1 MRSPRAGRGVAAAS
15 GPGPGPGPA
24 SAGRARDMRRVPPR
38 SAPVPVPVPVPGSD
52 GGSSAPRGVPP
63 GCEAE
68 AEAPGAGPAPLSP
81 AEPGPWQRLREQ
93 LGEELRWAASREQ
106 LDALHQEV
114 QAGGDPGLLRQVE
127 TLVQDVAQDLQAQR
141 LRAQELQGLLRRTE
155 VAALAQLA
163 ELEEELQQQVAVRE
177 QQVREEEQQLLEL
190 ALRGLR
196 EKHILEV
203 AELQDGLHQL
213 LQQEQ
218 QRHSQGSR
226 EVEAAAQLRPQ
237 LGELAQENKQL
248 RLDLREAD
256 TSATLLQAE
265 LDRLRQELADQIRQH
280 QREKA
285 MLQEMMEESLAFT
298 SRIEMLQAANRSLRD
313 SNGALRSALQLSSE
327 DSPRGPLSP
336 AWRSRPGSPQAP
348 GSPVVTYSRYRGDN
362 DSFHQFPAVARWAD
376 RYLGRGSSGLPRQRS
391 AASSSE
397 GDSSLSDSGSESSE
411 EVPSPLPEQGAD
423 AEGPRGPGGR
433 SSKRKLPA
441 FTPKKQEAE
450 PMEQPPS
457 PGPIYRLVLAGDAGA
472 GKSSFL
478 LRLCTN
484 EFRGDIPTT
493 LGVDFH
499 MKRLLV
505 DGERTTLQIWDTA
518 GQERFRS
525 IATSYFR
532 KAHGVLL
539 MYDVTSESSFLNVR
553 QWIDDIQ
560 QATERPVPLML
571 LGNKVDLRAELPET
585 AGVHPTHGERLA
597 LAYNALFCETS
608 AKDGTNVVE
617 AVLHLAREVK
627 RMVDP
632 SEGGGAVADLRIPG
646 TGAAPFSCCR
656 T

>member
-1 MRSPRAGRGVAAAS
+1 
-15 GPGPGPGPA
+15 
-24 SAGRARDMRRVPPR
+24 
-38 SAPVPVPVPVPGSD
+38 
-52 GGSSAPRGVPP
+52 
-63 GCEAE
+63 
-68 AEAPGAGPAPLSP
+68 
-81 AEPGPWQRLREQ
+81 
-93 LGEELRWAASREQ
+93 
-106 LDALHQEV
+106 
-114 QAGGDPGLLRQVE
+114 
-127 TLVQDVAQDLQAQR
+127 
-141 LRAQELQGLLRRTE
+141 
-155 VAALAQLA
+155 
-163 ELEEELQQQVAVRE
+163 
-177 QQVREEEQQLLEL
+177 
-190 ALRGLR
+190 
-196 EKHILEV
+196 
-203 AELQDGLHQL
+203 
-213 LQQEQ
+213 
-218 QRHSQGSR
+218 
-226 EVEAAAQLRPQ
+226 
-237 LGELAQENKQL
+237 
-248 RLDLREAD
+248 
-256 TSATLLQAE
+256 
-265 LDRLRQELADQIRQH
+265 
-280 QREKA
+280 

-327 DSPRGPLSP
+327 DSPRAPLSP
-336 AWRSRPGSPQAP
+336 AWRSRPGSPRAP

-362 DSFHQFPAVARWAD
+362 DSFHQF
-376 RYLGRGSSGLPRQRS
+376 
-391 AASSSE
+391 
-397 GDSSLSDSGSESSE
+397 
-411 EVPSPLPEQGAD
+411 VPSPLPEQGAD

-457 PGPIYRLVLAGDAGA
+457 PGPIYHLVLAGDAGA

-539 MYDVTSESSFLNVR
+539 VYDVTSESSFLNVR

-585 AGVHPTHGERLA
+585 AGVHPVHGERLA

-632 SEGGGAVADLRIPG
+632 SEGCGAVADLRVPD